1 MDEIERK
8 QLYRTAWKHWGSAS
22 QADMLIEEMLELA
35 IALLKARRN
44 GTFYTY
50 AVSEEMSDV
59 EICMEQF
66 KTVMKD
72 FPTTIKESNGDVRIT
87 GCVYDQVD
95 EIREIKLSRLKER
108 LLQSMTKRMSNGDE

>member
-72 FPTTIKESNGDVRIT
+72 FKTFETEPHGNVVVSK
-87 GCVYDQVD
+87 CVYDQVD
-95 EIREIKLSRLKER
+95 EIREMKLARLKER